1 MSRSHRMTW
10 KSYALVSGVGM
21 VATYLVSTPMPPAG
35 APTVARPV
43 ASRTEVASDIE
54 EQAVRL
60 QSRLRRQAPYQEP
73 ARNPFRFS
81 QRPTPR
87 QAAVPERVT
96 AAAPVTAPLVPQPPA
111 IVLVGIAEDATAGRT
126 AILKTAAGIVFVRPG
141 DTVSGE
147 YTVRTIEESAV
158 DLVGAGGIVRRLA
171 P

>member
-1 MSRSHRMTW
+1 MTW
-10 KSYALVSGVGM
+10 KSYVLVSGAGV
-21 VATYLVSTPMPPAG
+21 VATYLASTPIPPAG
-35 APTVARPV
+35 APALARPV

-81 QRPTPR
+81 QRPTQR
-87 QAAVPERVT
+87 QAVVPKPVA
-96 AAAPVTAPLVPQPPA
+96 AAAPVTAPQVPQLPP

-126 AILKTAAGIVFVRPG
+126 AILKTAEGITFVRVG

-147 YTVRTIEESAV
+147 YTVRTIGDSAV
-158 DLVGAGGIVRRLA
+158 DLAGANGTTRRIA